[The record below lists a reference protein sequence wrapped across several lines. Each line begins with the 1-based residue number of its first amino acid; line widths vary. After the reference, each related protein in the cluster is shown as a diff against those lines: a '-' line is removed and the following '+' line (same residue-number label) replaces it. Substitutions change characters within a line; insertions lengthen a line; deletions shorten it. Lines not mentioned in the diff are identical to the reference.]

1 MKETRSE
8 ILGRRMAEN
17 INETANLFY
26 NNRTKANFYRGLTR
40 CLIKRHEVRGV
51 AKKMLEI
58 EEPK

>member
-8 ILGRRMAEN
+8 ILGRKLAEN

-40 CLIKRHEVRGV
+40 CLMKHHQVRSV
-51 AKKMLEI
+51 VKKMLKI